1 MIFYKGALAGSA
13 VTKRI
18 SDVLNDEAIIESA
31 EYIKPFKDKVVF
43 LEDGWWKAAAQKI
56 NKEGLFLEFGVDQG
70 SSIRCF
76 SFEKPE
82 SEWYGFDTF
91 FGFEENWKGGFAMK
105 GWNNLEGKIP
115 IIHDPETTLESN
127 VHLIQ
132 GKYKDTLPQ
141 FLKEHK
147 DPIAFLHLNC
157 HTYNATKS
165 VLDNI
170 PKDRLQKGCIVLI
183 GDYLGYIGWK
193 VNQFKAWQ
201 EYKIKYKY
209 LAFGEKQAIIEVI

>member
-13 VTKRI
+13 ATKRV
-18 SDVLNDEAIIESA
+18 SDVLTEQAVIESA
-31 EYIKPFKDKVVF
+31 EYIKPYKDEVVF
-43 LEDGWWKAAAQKI
+43 LEDGWWKAAAQRI
-56 NKEGLFLEFGVDQG
+56 NKKGLLLEFGVDQG

-82 SEWYGFDTF
+82 LEWYGFDTF
-91 FGFEENWKGGFAMK
+91 FGFEEDWKGGFAMK

-115 IIHDPETTLESN
+115 IIHDPETIIESN

-132 GKYKDTLPQ
+132 GRYKNTLPE
-141 FLKEHK
+141 FFKKNK
-147 DPIAFLHLNC
+147 DKIAFVHLNC
-157 HTYNATKS
+157 QTYEATKS
-165 VLDNI
+165 VLNNL
-170 PKDRLQKGCIVLI
+170 PKNKLQKGCVVLI

-201 EYKIKYKY
+201 EYGIKYKY
-209 LAFGEKQAIIEVI
+209 TAFGEKQAIIEIL